1 MSCNEFYSDN
11 PKALDISGVTGS
23 ASVLQFPT
31 GSVKLLYLKAR
42 ADNIGSFFV
51 GETAVDCHYELN
63 AGDQLFVRITNLNEL
78 YYYDPSG
85 TVDFLAYWRQY

>member
-11 PKALDISGVTGS
+11 PKALDIGIVTGTKT
-23 ASVLQFPT
+23 ATQFPT

-51 GETAVDCHYELN
+51 GETEHDLFYEID
-63 AGDQLFVRITNLNEL
+63 AGDELSAFITNLNEL
-78 YYYDPSG
+78 YYYNPSG
-85 TVDFLAYWRQY
+85 TVDLLAYWRQY